1 MKKNLTRILSLL
13 LVLVLMVGVLPVSA
27 LADGWDLTGELDTEQ
42 LLERAEPVEMQAS
55 ATVPYRI
62 VHLDCGRKYF
72 SVENIKK
79 LIDTM
84 TNYGYNQLQLAFGN
98 GGCRFLLDDMSLS
111 FAGTTMTSDTVKTN
125 ITNGNISFN
134 GDSRYLTES
143 EMDSIIAYANNKGIE
158 IVPMLN
164 MPGHATAIV
173 YDTSY
178 ASNGNLNVNSEAA
191 RNYGAA
197 LLAKYVTYFK
207 GQGCKYFH
215 FGSDE
220 SGYSGTDMTAFLT
233 ACAKVITDAGM
244 TPRAFN
250 DATNVATMPK
260 SVQIT
265 YWHKETQSQ
274 YAFALNA
281 AGYQM
286 INTHGR
292 WYYVI
297 KSDQGP
303 SEAGT
308 KYWNGTVNTS
318 EVSVELPVMKAE
330 KMDGKWVGI
339 NEYFDFEPPYGS
351 IISNSLGTMF
361 CIWCDASQDSY
372 LTDSDVISE
381 NENYGALYQLEK
393 MAEHYWPGDI
403 KIPGSTAP
411 TVTLQDGSALPA
423 AIKVGEA
430 LSLKASKTVSWTTSD
445 NSVIELT
452 SDNSVIE
459 LTSAANGES
468 KTIEGTNVLATAKK
482 AGTAIITVTDE
493 DGNTA
498 FYTITVQDAS
508 QAETVNVALTV
519 GESTTFDVDS
529 SVNAGSYITGDNE
542 YIATAEVARVEGVTE
557 TTVSTIKATTVE
569 DGASYIMRVYNTN
582 YALTTNTG
590 KSDWGTRT
598 LAFET
603 YTAAEDD
610 NVWTLEASAGGY
622 KLKSATG
629 YLVLGTGNNTA
640 YTDTTGE
647 IFTLTSTSTGWTV
660 KNPSD
665 KYINAL
671 GGIENLTAGGWS
683 GDGTRFDLYKV
694 TKATDESSTL
704 TITGVGEST
713 TDVTVGNVT
722 YHITVTAPS
731 KTDSTTLSHGGSFTL
746 PNGAAD
752 VTVTSGREYVTV
764 NGATITAGNTDGTA
778 TITYTVKNGGGYVTA
793 RYTHTVTVSAIN
805 FGSIEPLKVQLW
817 ITNTWVGADA
827 PPTSLQIVNVSAA
840 EANKEDGVAL
850 RSFVPSPAYRTDN
863 ADIPVIYWKGVA
875 LHGEKPVKQGAD
887 LSTNHGDIFTTIRYW
902 ESSWQYLNN
911 NVWTTIDTSDN
922 DNADT
927 IVAYYLETNDVSPE
941 ITTAAQHYGNP
952 PTNDPENTE
961 TQYGLTAFAVVY
973 PDGTLSRTEEEMY
986 RTGMLRGFWGGSQY
1000 DLGTIYAE
1008 NNSTYR
1014 VSKMTVTWG
1023 AHIRGTSR
1031 TEWYTESTGYG
1042 GNQGNAYGTTWGINW
1057 EKKTNSAGV
1066 KWYDE
1071 TTYWRYG
1078 DSDIPMIDGD
1088 KLGLKITT
1096 ERNAALVL
1104 IYLEVVETENTL
1116 SVVYWDDNANS
1127 QITTNPMPLRIVVKP
1142 NVTFLNGI
1150 QNSGEI
1156 HPGDITLSDE
1166 AYIENSS
1173 GATQKFNKEL
1183 STVPGVGGA
1192 YLSGMYKYVG
1202 AKVSEDGLTL
1212 TLHFDLN
1219 EAQYQQTFVVDFGL
1233 PLVIRATDFGLEN
1246 TNQIESVS
1254 LERGNETLTH
1264 EGTYGTATI
1273 AGDYQT
1279 VTYTL
1284 KKPLGSG
1291 RATIP
1296 LFVTYQGQ
1304 AEPKLF
1310 QAHVIPASNVLYE
1323 ENFLTPD
1330 AGSEW
1335 TRGTTSSAPTDPQ
1348 ETQKVVS
1355 VDENLKFNVF
1365 GFDGV
1370 YDDKIGET
1378 GVWKADNLDSS
1389 KLTAPLTTSFY
1400 GNGFDLIG
1408 NCGQNTGR
1416 VLMIIS
1422 PADGSKSGARVI
1434 DVDTRYNGD
1443 SLYQVPLAHVEFN
1456 NDAAYNVKIWA
1467 SGLDK
1472 TTASTSRTATASLM
1486 DTYSAADDALLQ
1498 SLVQSYGLSMS
1509 DVEHVTMSNVIPASG
1524 AADVSLYGMPSA
1536 AALTAEPQTNV
1547 EHQQGTHVEIDSFRV
1562 YRTTDKDDD
1571 IAGKYPVA
1579 EQGIVYNNIL
1589 DVVKGQ
1595 IIAFTEGNS
1604 NTTIQITDY
1613 EAAGGPQ
1620 NEIYIGKGQAISFR
1634 VEGATEI
1641 QVSLRAVT
1649 NAPAKWATS
1658 ENGGAVST
1666 ISTNTE
1672 MYYTITKDTS
1682 DNFVIANRGDA
1693 LLAIGNVK
1701 LPSGAKTMS
1710 ASEIDEDALRASL
1723 CAALGLS
1730 AEQPQAFQPMTFTAR
1745 ATTLPMLRNKRVSVL
1760 ITISNDVSYVTVNG
1774 VKYTPSRYY
1783 ASWQKTRLIQ
1793 FGETLGKYESKTY
1806 TIIAYDANG
1815 VASAPI
1821 TVNG

>member
-42 LLERAEPVEMQAS
+42 LLERAESVEMQAS

-111 FAGTTMTSDTVKTN
+111 FAETTMTSDTVKTN
-125 ITNGNISFN
+125 ITNGNNSFN
-134 GDSRYLTES
+134 GDSRYLTQS
-143 EMDSIIAYANNKGIE
+143 DMDSIIAYANNKGIE

-173 YDTSY
+173 YNTSY
-178 ASNGNLNVNSEAA
+178 ASNGNLNVNTEAA
-191 RNYGAA
+191 RNYGTA

-220 SGYSGTDMTAFLT
+220 SGYSGGNMTAFLT

-265 YWHKETQSQ
+265 YWHKETQSK
-274 YAFALNA
+274 YASALDY
-281 AGYQM
+281 AGYKM

-297 KSDQGP
+297 KSNQGA
-303 SEAGT
+303 SEEGT
-308 KYWNGTVNTS
+308 KYWNGTVQTAK
-318 EVSVELPVMKAE
+318 VSVELPVMKAE
-330 KMDGKWVGI
+330 KMDGRWVGI
-339 NEYFDFEPPYGS
+339 NEYFDMEPPFGTT
-351 IISNSLGTMF
+351 ISNSLGTMF

-393 MAEHYWPGDI
+393 MAEHYWPDDI

-411 TVTLQDGSALPA
+411 TVTLQDGAPVPA
-423 AIKVGEA
+423 SVILGTRLTLTANTSV
-430 LSLKASKTVSWTTSD
+430 TWTTTDS
-445 NSVIELT
+445 SVLDLT
-452 SDNSVIE
+452 VPSQ
-459 LTSAANGES
+459 TSATKS
-468 KTIEGTNVLATAKK
+468 VEGTEAVAVAV
-482 AGTAIITVTDE
+482 GTGNAEIQVRDA
-493 DGNTA
+493 DGNTSTYPIA
-498 FYTITVQDAS
+498 VAQNATQQD
-508 QAETVNVALTV
+508 VFLTV
-519 GESTTFDVDS
+519 GEERTFKVS
-529 SVNAGSYITGDNE
+529 PSVSAASYITGNE
-542 YIATAEVARVEGVTE
+542 AHIAKAAVTAGAAQEPKLQAVTSIE
-557 TTVSTIKATTVE
+557 S
-569 DGASYIMRVYNTN
+569 
-582 YALTTNTG
+582 G
-590 KSDWGTRT
+590 KSYLILNQRKNLLLTASSTRWTTKGTNCLLLNGDAST
-598 LAFET
+598 SSSDKWMLTGSGTT
-603 YTAAEDD
+603 YTAKFEG
-610 NVWTLEASAGGY
+610 NE
-622 KLKSATG
+622 K
-629 YLVLGTGNNTA
+629 YLNIGENTA
-640 YTDTTGE
+640 SMSNTSNSLTFRYNNDGYWNISYNDYYLNNLGDTT
-647 IFTLTSTSTGWTV
+647 
-660 KNPSD
+660 
-665 KYINAL
+665 A
-671 GGIENLTAGGWS
+671 AGGWRDS
-683 GDGTRFDLYKV
+683 AAPTDAGSRWTIYEIVAGTP
-694 TKATDESSTL
+694 TSNTL
-704 TITGVGEST
+704 TITAVGEGDKSVVIG
-713 TDVTVGNVT
+713 DVTYNI
-722 YHITVTAPS
+722 HVTAPS

-752 VTVTSGREYVTV
+752 VTVTSGHAYVTV
-764 NGATITAGNTDGTA
+764 NGATITAGKTDGTA
-778 TITYTVKNGGGYVTA
+778 TITYTVKNDGGYVTA
-793 RYTHTVTVSAIN
+793 RYTHTVTVSAID
-805 FGSIEPLKVQLW
+805 FGNIESLPVQLW
-817 ITNTWVGADA
+817 ITNTWVGANSA
-827 PPTSLQIVNVSAA
+827 PTSLQTVNIPARDAYS
-840 EANKEDGVAL
+840 EAGVAL
-850 RSFVPSPAYRTDN
+850 SQFVPSTGYKKDGGDVR
-863 ADIPVIYWKGVA
+863 VVYWKGVT
-875 LHGEKPVKQGAD
+875 LHNGIVPVEQGTD
-887 LSTNHGDIFTTIRYW
+887 CSNSGDNFTTIRYW
-902 ESSWQYLNN
+902 NNAWQYLNGTE
-911 NVWTTIDTSDN
+911 WTTIETT
-922 DNADT
+922 DT
-927 IVAYYLETNDVSPE
+927 IVAYYLQLNNVSPE
-941 ITTAAQHYGNP
+941 ITTGTKDYGNP
-952 PTNDPENTE
+952 PTAHPGKGN
-961 TQYGLTAFAVVY
+961 YGLTAFAVVY
-973 PDGTLSRTEEEMY
+973 PDGTLSRTEQQMY
-986 RTGMLRGFWGGSQY
+986 ETGMVCGFWGNTSYGF
-1000 DLGTIYAE
+1000 GTIYAE

-1014 VSKMTVTWG
+1014 ISKMTVTWG
-1023 AHIRGTSR
+1023 ANMLGISGDN
-1031 TEWYTESTGYG
+1031 WYVGDKTDP
-1042 GNQGNAYGTTWGINW
+1042 YGTTWGINW
-1057 EKKTNSAGV
+1057 EKKTNSAGA
-1066 KWYDE
+1066 KWYNE
-1071 TTYWRYG
+1071 TTYWKYG

-1088 KLGLKITT
+1088 KLGLRITT
-1096 ERNAALVL
+1096 EKNAALVL

-1127 QITTNPMPLRIVVKP
+1127 QITTNPMPLPIVVKP

-1246 TNQIESVS
+1246 TDRIQSVS
-1254 LERGNETLTH
+1254 LERGNLTLTH

-1273 AGDYQT
+1273 ADNYQT

-1296 LFVTYQGQ
+1296 LFVTYQGET
-1304 AEPKLF
+1304 EPNLF

-1323 ENFLTPD
+1323 ENFLTTVSD
-1330 AGSEW
+1330 DW
-1335 TRGTTSSAPTDPQ
+1335 TRDSSTTPTAAQ
-1348 ETQKVVS
+1348 QTQKLDS
-1355 VDENLKFNVF
+1355 SDTTTYNVF
-1365 GFDGV
+1365 GFDAA
-1370 YDDKIGET
+1370 YSDKRGET
-1378 GVWKADNLDSS
+1378 GVWKADKLDSS
-1389 KLTAPLTTSFY
+1389 KLTKPLTTSFY

-1408 NCGQNTGR
+1408 NCGPNTGR

-1422 PADGSKSGARVI
+1422 PADGSKRGARVI

-1472 TTASTSRTATASLM
+1472 TTAGTSRTATASLM

-1562 YRTTDKDDD
+1562 YRTTDKNDD

-1595 IIAFTEGNS
+1595 IVAFTEGNS

-1620 NEIYIGKGQAISFR
+1620 NEIYIGQSQAISFR

-1649 NAPAKWATS
+1649 NTAAQWATS
-1658 ENGGAVST
+1658 ENGGTVST

-1672 MYYTITKDTS
+1672 MYYTVKPDASGNVT
-1682 DNFVIANRGDA
+1682 IANRGNA

-1730 AEQPQAFQPMTFTAR
+1730 AEQPQDFQPKTFTAR

>member
-111 FAGTTMTSDTVKTN
+111 FAETTMTSDTVKTN
-125 ITNGNISFN
+125 ITNGNNSFN
-134 GDSRYLTES
+134 GDSRYLTQS
-143 EMDSIIAYANNKGIE
+143 DMDSIIAYANNKGIE

-173 YDTSY
+173 YNTSY
-178 ASNGNLNVNSEAA
+178 ASNGNLNVNTEAA
-191 RNYGAA
+191 RNYGTA

-220 SGYSGTDMTAFLT
+220 SGYSGGNMTAFLT

-297 KSDQGP
+297 KSDQGT

-308 KYWNGTVNTS
+308 KYWNGTVQTAK
-318 EVSVELPVMKAE
+318 VSVELPVMKAE
-330 KMDGKWVGI
+330 KMDGRWVGI
-339 NEYFDFEPPYGS
+339 NEYFDMEPPSGTT
-351 IISNSLGTMF
+351 ISNSLGTMF

-393 MAEHYWPGDI
+393 MAEHYWPDDI
-403 KIPGSTAP
+403 KTPGSTAP
-411 TVTLQDGSALPA
+411 TVTLQDGAPVPA
-423 AIKVGEA
+423 SVILGTR
-430 LSLKASKTVSWTTSD
+430 LTLKASTSVTWTTTDS
-445 NSVIELT
+445 SVLDLT
-452 SDNSVIE
+452 VPSQTRATKSV
-459 LTSAANGES
+459 
-468 KTIEGTNVLATAKK
+468 EGTEAVAVAV
-482 AGTAIITVTDE
+482 GTGSAEIQVRDA
-493 DGNTA
+493 DGNTSTYPIA
-498 FYTITVQDAS
+498 VAQNATQQDVSLA
-508 QAETVNVALTV
+508 V
-519 GESTTFDVDS
+519 GEKRTFEVS
-529 SVNAGSYITGDNE
+529 PSVSAASYITGNE
-542 YIATAEVARVEGVTE
+542 AYIATAAVTAGAAQE
-557 TTVSTIKATTVE
+557 PKLQAVTSIESGKSYLILNQRKNLLLTASSTRWTTKGTNCLLL
-569 DGASYIMRVYNTN
+569 DGAASTSSSDKWM
-582 YALTTNTG
+582 LTG
-590 KSDWGTRT
+590 SGT
-598 LAFET
+598 T
-603 YTAAEDD
+603 YTAKFEGSEKYL
-610 NVWTLEASAGGY
+610 NIGESTASMSNTSNSLTFRYNNDGY
-622 KLKSATG
+622 WNISYNDY
-629 YLVLGTGNNTA
+629 YLNNLG
-640 YTDTTGE
+640 DTT
-647 IFTLTSTSTGWTV
+647 
-660 KNPSD
+660 
-665 KYINAL
+665 A
-671 GGIENLTAGGWS
+671 AGGWRDS
-683 GDGTRFDLYKV
+683 
-694 TKATDESSTL
+694 AAPTDPGSRWTIYEIVARTPTSNTL
-704 TITGVGEST
+704 TITAVGAGDKSVVIG
-713 TDVTVGNVT
+713 DVTYNI
-722 YHITVTAPS
+722 HVTAPS

-752 VTVTSGREYVTV
+752 VAVTSGTEYVTV

-793 RYTHTVTVSAIN
+793 HYTHTVTVSAIDFEN
-805 FGSIEPLKVQLW
+805 IKPLPVQLW
-817 ITNTWVGADA
+817 ITNTWVGAGA

-840 EANKEDGVAL
+840 EANKEAGVAL
-850 RSFVPSPAYRTDN
+850 RSFVPSPAYKKDGGNVR
-863 ADIPVIYWKGVA
+863 VIYWKGVA
-875 LHGEKPVKQGAD
+875 LHGIDPNVTPGD
-887 LSTNHGDIFTTIRYW
+887 YSTDSRGDDFTIIRYW
-902 ESSWQYLNN
+902 NNEWQYLNRGN
-911 NVWTTIDTSDN
+911 WTEIKDN
-922 DNADT
+922 DT
-927 IVAYYLETNDVSPE
+927 VVAYYLQTNDASSE
-941 ITTAAQHYGNP
+941 IMTATQNYGNP
-952 PTNDPENTE
+952 PTDHPGSTSANG
-961 TQYGLTAFAVVY
+961 YWLTAYAVVY

-986 RTGMLRGFWGGSQY
+986 RTGMMRGFWNSTE
-1000 DLGTIYAE
+1000 DRLGIVYAE
-1008 NNSTYR
+1008 NNSTYQ

-1023 AHIRGTSR
+1023 ATMRGISGDD
-1031 TEWYTESTGYG
+1031 WYVGTKTTPYG
-1042 GNQGNAYGTTWGINW
+1042 SDWGVNW
-1057 EKKTNSAGV
+1057 EKKTNSAGA

-1071 TTYWRYG
+1071 KTYWQYG
-1078 DSDIPMIDGD
+1078 DSDIPMIDND
-1088 KLGLKITT
+1088 NVKATT
-1096 ERNAALVL
+1096 QRNAVLIL

-1127 QITTNPMPLRIVVKP
+1127 QITTNPMPLPIVVKP

-1166 AYIENSS
+1166 AYIENSTGS
-1173 GATQKFNKEL
+1173 NQKFNKEL

-1192 YLSGMYKYVG
+1192 YLSGMYKYVR
-1202 AKVSEDGLTL
+1202 AEVSDDGLTL

-1219 EAQYQQTFVVDFGL
+1219 EAQSQQTFVVDFGL

-1246 TNQIESVS
+1246 TDHIQSVS
-1254 LERGNETLTH
+1254 LERGNLTLTH

-1273 AGDYQT
+1273 ADNYQT

-1304 AEPKLF
+1304 SEPQLF
-1310 QAHVIPASNVLYE
+1310 QAHVIPASNILYE
-1323 ENFLTPD
+1323 ENFLTQAEDTNANRLPWALD
-1330 AGSEW
+1330 TAGSLGSTKQATHKNDVE
-1335 TRGTTSSAPTDPQ
+1335 AI
-1348 ETQKVVS
+1348 
-1355 VDENLKFNVF
+1355 F
-1365 GFDGV
+1365 G
-1370 YDDKIGET
+1370 YDDAYKNST
-1378 GVWKADNLDSS
+1378 GSNGAWKVSNLS
-1389 KLTAPLTTSFY
+1389 KERSVSKPLTAEFY
-1400 GNGFDLIG
+1400 GNALDVIG
-1408 NCGQNTGR
+1408 TCDKDTAM
-1416 VLMIIS
+1416 LMMIIS
-1422 PADGSKSGARVI
+1422 NVDDPNADKKPVL
-1434 DVDTRYNGD
+1434 VDTRYNGGT
-1443 SLYQVPLAHVEFN
+1443 LNQVPFAHVELDS
-1456 NDAAYNVKIWA
+1456 DAHYSVMIRAYYAPAIAA
-1467 SGLDK
+1467 SN
-1472 TTASTSRTATASLM
+1472 TNTATTFGAVSAISDFAASAS
-1486 DTYSAADDALLQ
+1486 YADQAVWRQMERDLA
-1498 SLVQSYGLSMS
+1498 SFGLTLD
-1509 DVEHVTMSNVIPASG
+1509 DVEFIRFADTPAAQTDSL
-1524 AADVSLYGMPSA
+1524 AVYADLYSVQQPARQEG
-1536 AALTAEPQTNV
+1536 TNLA
-1547 EHQQGTHVEIDSFRV
+1547 IDAFRV
-1562 YRTTDKDDD
+1562 YRSSDSNDAIGEKY
-1571 IAGKYPVA
+1571 IAS
-1579 EQGIVYNNIL
+1579 EQNIVYNNIL
-1589 DVVKGQ
+1589 DVVKGK
-1595 IIAFTEGNS
+1595 ILAFTEGDPEKEVV
-1604 NTTIQITDY
+1604 ITDY

-1620 NEIYIGKGQAISFR
+1620 NEIYIGKNQAISFH
-1634 VEGATEI
+1634 VDGATEI
-1641 QVSLRAVT
+1641 QVSLRAVQG
-1649 NAPAKWATS
+1649 AAQWATS
-1658 ENGGAVST
+1658 KNGAP
-1666 ISTNTE
+1666 ISINTNTE
-1672 MYYTITKDTS
+1672 MYYTVKPDASGLVT
-1682 DNFVIANRGDA
+1682 IANRGDA

-1730 AEQPQAFQPMTFTAR
+1730 AEQPQDFQPKTFTAR